1 MAWSAEHV
9 CYEFGGYRLDPG
21 RRVICCAAT
30 NERLGIPPRIVD
42 IALYFVQRPGEL
54 VSKEQLLSG
63 IWPGQVVEE
72 NNLTQVISQLRRAL
86 GERRGENRYIVTVPR
101 RGYRFVAEVVRIAN
115 GQSRCGPRDQSIA
128 VLPLACP
135 GGSVAD
141 AVLAEGVT
149 ASVRHALAALA
160 GSRVTARAST
170 LACRADVTDLQQ
182 IGRQLDSHYLV
193 VGSCRRSG
201 ERLRITVQ
209 LVDAEAGTYVWS
221 QLFDGDSC
229 SAFDVEDDVAREV
242 LRAFTTITGSV
253 VTAAAAQGESAGR
266 RKSLLSAA
274 SVGGSRP

>member
-21 RRVICCAAT
+21 RRVICSAVT
-30 NERLGIPPRIVD
+30 GERLGLPPRIVD
-42 IALYFVQRPGEL
+42 IASYLVHRPGEL
-54 VSKEQLLSG
+54 VTKERLLSG

-72 NNLTQVISQLRRAL
+72 NNLTQGISQLRRAL
-86 GERRGENRYIVTVPR
+86 GERRGENRYIVTEPR
-101 RGYRFVAEVVRIAN
+101 RGYRFVAAVVRVAN
-115 GQSRCGPRDQSIA
+115 GHAHRGSRDQSIA

-135 GGSVAD
+135 GGSAAD
-141 AVLAEGVT
+141 VVLAEGVT
-149 ASVRHALAALA
+149 ASVRHALATLA

-170 LACRADVTDLQQ
+170 LACRADVTDVQE

-201 ERLRITVQ
+201 ERLRITAQ
-209 LVDAEAGTYVWS
+209 LIDAEAGTYVWS
-221 QLFDGDSC
+221 QLFDCLAC

-242 LRAFTTITGSV
+242 VRAFTTLTGSV
-253 VTAAAAQGESAGR
+253 VHAAVQGESVGT